1 MRERDEYSDSSIS
14 DVISGVAIRVIV
26 ITLIVFVCY
35 FVSQKC
41 FKLGFTIFGAESVEA
56 APGTDADVTVEDGE
70 TVDELATELAD
81 DAIIPSELAFR
92 VQARLYNLK
101 LYPGTYKLNT
111 SMSTKEAVKT
121 FVMTEQEYNDA
132 HAADSVAEDEE
143 GFIGGGDEGT
153 DTGSDANAAAA
164 GTAADGESALDTAAA
179 DNSEGSTAQ

>member
-1 MRERDEYSDSSIS
+1 MREKDEYSDSSIS

-56 APGTDADVTVEDGE
+56 APGSDAEVTVESGE
-70 TVDELATELAD
+70 TIDELAAELAD
-81 DAIIPSELAFR
+81 TRLIPSELAFR

-121 FVMTEQEYNDA
+121 FVMTEQEYDDA
-132 HAADSVAEDEE
+132 HAADSVAGAEE

-153 DTGSDANAAAA
+153 DTGTDAAAA
-164 GTAADGESALDTAAA
+164 DSTAADSGNTSDT
-179 DNSEGSTAQ
+179 EGSADQ